1 MVAELRDALRR
12 ELLEVARRHPT
23 FPIILETLRAVLQ
36 DAYDVPALLRLT
48 LSALGPARKE
58 PVGG

>member
-1 MVAELRDALRR
+1 MDA
-12 ELLEVARRHPT
+12 VTTTAGG
-23 FPIILETLRAVLQ
+23 AS
-36 DAYDVPALLRLT
+36 DADRGSVPALLRLT